1 MTGGGAFVDLACKL
15 ADAAAP
21 IHRRY
26 FRATTAIE
34 AKADGSPV
42 TAADRE
48 AEAAMRTI
56 IEAEAPDHGILGEE
70 YGAQRIDAEYV
81 WVLDPLDGTQ
91 SFVTGK
97 PTFGTLIGLTR
108 HGSPVLGVMDQPITG
123 ERWIGVEGQAT
134 TFNGAP
140 AATRLCSGLDRA
152 WLSATSPQM
161 FSQTEFAGFERLRQ
175 RVWRTVYGAEC
186 MAYGLLALGFV
197 DLVVEADLKP
207 YDFCALVP
215 VVKGAGG
222 AMTDWQGRPLTLKSG
237 GRVVAAGDAGL
248 LGPALAAL
256 AG

>member
-1 MTGGGAFVDLACKL
+1 MTGGGAFVDLACRL

-26 FRATTAIE
+26 FRAAAAVET
-34 AKADGSPV
+34 KADGSPV

-48 AEAAMRTI
+48 AEAAMRAI
-56 IEAEAPDHGILGEE
+56 LAAEAPDHGILGEE
-70 YGAQRIDAEYV
+70 QGAERLDAEYV

-97 PTFGTLIGLTR
+97 PTFGTLVGLAR
-108 HGSPVLGVMDQPITG
+108 HGVPVLGVIDQPILDD
-123 ERWIGVEGQAT
+123 RWIGVEGQTT

-140 AATRLCSGLDRA
+140 AATRRCAALDRA
-152 WLSATSPQM
+152 WLSATSPHM
-161 FSQTEFAGFERLRQ
+161 FSEAEFADFERLRQ

-186 MAYGLLALGFV
+186 LAYGLLALGFV

-222 AMTDWQGRPLTLKSG
+222 DMTDWRGRPLTLESD
-237 GRVVAAGDAGL
+237 GRVVATGDAGL
-248 LGPALAAL
+248 LEAALAAL